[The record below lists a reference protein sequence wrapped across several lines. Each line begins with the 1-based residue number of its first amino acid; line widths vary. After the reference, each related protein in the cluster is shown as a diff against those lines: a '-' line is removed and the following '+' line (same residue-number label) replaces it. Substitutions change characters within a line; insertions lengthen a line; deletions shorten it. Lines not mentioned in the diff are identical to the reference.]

1 MAVARRGR
9 LWTLLMRQYWCLQE
23 KRYLP
28 LPSGL
33 AVTYL
38 DRVTLDM
45 GWFLDSV
52 FLRAGVSLRLG
63 VKLLSAFLFALKLYS
78 ATFLRCEHRCSELV
92 TGWEWRTFRSYCSP
106 ATLTWSSL
114 EGVLSLALSASQLM
128 KNPKLQKVRKDF
140 TTFKLSIPYH
150 H

>member
-28 LPSGL
+28 LPSRL

-52 FLRAGVSLRLG
+52 FLRVGVSLILG

-78 ATFLRCEHRCSELV
+78 ATFLRCKHRCSELV
-92 TGWEWRTFRSYCSP
+92 TEWE
-106 ATLTWSSL
+106 
-114 EGVLSLALSASQLM
+114 
-128 KNPKLQKVRKDF
+128 
-140 TTFKLSIPYH
+140 
-150 H
+150 